1 MDFAETGDV
10 SEDDYSKDSIYAV
23 LYSLYRQVRT
33 LFVVV
38 SSLFV
43 ACSLYVR
50 SSNLGHDLRRALCS
64 AYH

>member
-43 ACSLYVR
+43 AC
-50 SSNLGHDLRRALCS
+50 
-64 AYH
+64 